1 MYAPQEKKIH
11 RISNLIIVWL
21 NLHSR
26 FNRKFGYPYVF
37 LNDEPFT
44 DTFKE
49 SIRAMTDAPIQFGLV
64 PEEMWSVPTWVNESM
79 MNENFAAYEAQ
90 RVLYGGSLSYRH
102 MCRFNSGFFY
112 RHPLL
117 ASYDYYW
124 YVRVWMIDANFHS
137 NIVDWKRRVEPGVH
151 FYCDLD
157 YDPFLFMQENG
168 KEYGF
173 TITLEEIPET
183 IPSIWRHTLEFARRN
198 KLNTT
203 LLRMFGDEDGY
214 NLCHFWSNFEIA
226 SLNLWRDEKYQVALL
241 SVNIPVFAE
250 IDMSCF

>member
-1 MYAPQEKKIH
+1 
-11 RISNLIIVWL
+11 
-21 NLHSR
+21 
-26 FNRKFGYPYVF
+26 
-37 LNDEPFT
+37 
-44 DTFKE
+44 
-49 SIRAMTDAPIQFGLV
+49 
-64 PEEMWSVPTWVNESM
+64 
-79 MNENFAAYEAQ
+79 
-90 RVLYGGSLSYRH
+90 
-102 MCRFNSGFFY
+102 
-112 RHPLL
+112 
-117 ASYDYYW
+117 
-124 YVRVWMIDANFHS
+124 
-137 NIVDWKRRVEPGVH
+137 
-151 FYCDLD
+151 
-157 YDPFLFMQENG
+157 MQENG